1 MSSRLKTIEWS
12 EVFLKTTSGTPCNQV
27 CSQVCKQPSLQADTI
42 FVLLKRSPRT
52 HLAKT
57 RVDVMRERPV
67 GKDAAPLAGFTSRRL
82 QRLHY
87 SRKDKRRDSRKR
99 LQRRR
104 RLNLKL
110 ASDACH
116 RLSIAGCRVEVSGGW
131 KHYIV
136 RFQIFKKWQTNIM

>member
-27 CSQVCKQPSLQADTI
+27 CKQPSLQADTI

-52 HLAKT
+52 HLAET

-67 GKDAAPLAGFTSRRL
+67 GKDAAPLAEFTSRRL
-82 QRLHY
+82 QRSHY
-87 SRKDKRRDSRKR
+87 SRKDSRRDSRKC

-110 ASDACH
+110 ASDARH
-116 RLSIAGCRVEVSGGW
+116 RLSIAGCRVEVSGGR
-131 KHYIV
+131 KHFSYILV
-136 RFQIFKKWQTNIM
+136 FKKWQTNFM